1 LGEAI
6 REARKKAGLS
16 QEQLALDAAVDRAF
30 VSGAERGKRNVTLSN
45 LLKLCRA
52 LDERP
57 STLFKRFED
66 IAGWKTGQ
74 SS

>member
-1 LGEAI
+1 MGEAI

-57 STLFKRFED
+57 SALFKRFEA
-66 IAGWKTGQ
+66 IAGWTTGQ